1 MSDRIHV
8 CCRRCQKTLAVPAY
22 AEGKQARCPNCSEL
36 NLVVRPAAMRSAQPS
51 VAPRKARPV
60 ESSRSSTA
68 LPSAASRSTSSASSS
83 EGGRSNRGGSRPAE
97 PSTSGRSSK
106 PAKPVNSRPREEEQL
121 EEDSRWEDAYDLAP
135 ADLGPQRSLPPRQV
149 TAQPSEERDFRAT
162 SRAAAAGVPAHII
175 KEINDGGRFVR
186 FHCAYSLIY
195 ITVWGYSDVH
205 YLAPGKGTL
214 LKSLPYTLMT
224 MLFGWWGIPWGPI
237 YTLKTIYVNMS
248 GGLDETDTILHSV
261 AYQTPSDPN
270 SRSFY

>member
-8 CCRRCQKTLAVPAY
+8 CCRQCQKTLAVPAS

-36 NLVVRPAAMRSAQPS
+36 NLVVRPAATRSAQPS

-97 PSTSGRSSK
+97 RSTSGRSSK
-106 PAKPVNSRPREEEQL
+106 PAKPVNSRPREEEQP

-186 FHCAYSLIY
+186 FHYAYSLIY